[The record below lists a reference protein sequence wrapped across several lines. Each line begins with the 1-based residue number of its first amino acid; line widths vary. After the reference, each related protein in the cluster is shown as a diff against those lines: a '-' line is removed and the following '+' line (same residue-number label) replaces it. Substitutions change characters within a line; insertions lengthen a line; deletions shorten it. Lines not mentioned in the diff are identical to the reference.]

1 MAAAPLALDKHRG
14 LRLRDANRPIT
25 APNKQRVVGLEVTP
39 DKAPTLRGVQ
49 PAVGFY
55 AWATPHK
62 KQQPRTRAISHPA
75 LREPISKATPLSQA
89 VRAATAR
96 RDASIGDAYRAKH
109 AALLPVHKSSN
120 LAALPGN
127 RLTGRI
133 AHRLRRQNRL
143 FDLRFDEAKLGFKI
157 CLGRRSVDARRRSTR
172 RRVLVDETFPSCQ
185 AFDRL
190 RPHDELVAINGA
202 LLIEVDAEAFASLV
216 ERLRTLPRPLT
227 LTFAA
232 GEGRERAFA
241 LQLRRRAAASSSV
254 QTAPPPVASTPPPRR
269 RRQAADDDA
278 ERTQCGLTCFGSAY
292 VCA

>member
-1 MAAAPLALDKHRG
+1 MAAAPLALDKQHRG
-14 LRLRDANRPIT
+14 LRLRDANRPLT
-25 APNKQRVVGLEVTP
+25 SSNKQRVVGLEVTP
-39 DKAPTLRGVQ
+39 DKAPTLRGARPA

-109 AALLPVHKSSN
+109 TA
-120 LAALPGN
+120 
-127 RLTGRI
+127 
-133 AHRLRRQNRL
+133 LRRQNRL

-157 CLGRRSVDARRRSTR
+157 CLGRRSIDARRRSTR

-241 LQLRRRAAASSSV
+241 LQLRRRAAAV
-254 QTAPPPVASTPPPRR
+254 PPIVPPPVASTPPPRR

>member
-1 MAAAPLALDKHRG
+1 M
-14 LRLRDANRPIT
+14 
-25 APNKQRVVGLEVTP
+25 
-39 DKAPTLRGVQ
+39 
-49 PAVGFY
+49 
-55 AWATPHK
+55 
-62 KQQPRTRAISHPA
+62 
-75 LREPISKATPLSQA
+75 
-89 VRAATAR
+89 
-96 RDASIGDAYRAKH
+96 
-109 AALLPVHKSSN
+109 
-120 LAALPGN
+120 
-127 RLTGRI
+127 
-133 AHRLRRQNRL
+133 
-143 FDLRFDEAKLGFKI
+143 
-157 CLGRRSVDARRRSTR
+157 DARRRSTR
-172 RRVLVDETFPSCQ
+172 RRVLVDETFPTCQ
-185 AFDRL
+185 AFDKL

-254 QTAPPPVASTPPPRR
+254 QTAPLPVASTPPPRR

>member
-1 MAAAPLALDKHRG
+1 MAAAPLALDKRG
-14 LRLRDANRPIT
+14 LRLRDANLP
-25 APNKQRVVGLEVTP
+25 PKRVELEVTP
-39 DKAPTLRGVQ
+39 DKPPTLRGVQ

-89 VRAATAR
+89 VRQATAR

-109 AALLPVHKSSN
+109 AAL
-120 LAALPGN
+120 
-127 RLTGRI
+127 
-133 AHRLRRQNRL
+133 RRQNRL
-143 FDLRFDEAKLGFKI
+143 FDLRFDDAKLGFKI

-190 RPHDELVAINGA
+190 RPHDELVAICVEVKILRRVRPESEHPMHWLISTQVAINGA

-241 LQLRRRAAASSSV
+241 LQLRRRAASLV
-254 QTAPPPVASTPPPRR
+254 PPVPPPPVASTPPPRR
-269 RRQAADDDA
+269 RRQAAADDDA

>member
-1 MAAAPLALDKHRG
+1 MAAAPLALGKGQRG
-14 LRLRDANRPIT
+14 LALRDANRPLT
-25 APNKQRVVGLEVTP
+25 AHNKQRIVGLEVTP

-109 AALLPVHKSSN
+109 AAL
-120 LAALPGN
+120 
-127 RLTGRI
+127 
-133 AHRLRRQNRL
+133 RRQNRL
-143 FDLRFDEAKLGFKI
+143 FDLRFDDAKLGFKI

-185 AFDRL
+185 AFDKL

-254 QTAPPPVASTPPPRR
+254 QTAPLPVASTPPPRR

>member
-1 MAAAPLALDKHRG
+1 MAAAPLALGKGHRG
-14 LRLRDANRPIT
+14 LALRDANRPTT

-39 DKAPTLRGVQ
+39 DRAPTLRGVQ

-62 KQQPRTRAISHPA
+62 KQQPRNKAISHPA

-109 AALLPVHKSSN
+109 AA
-120 LAALPGN
+120 
-127 RLTGRI
+127 
-133 AHRLRRQNRL
+133 LRRQNRL

-241 LQLRRRAAASSSV
+241 LQLRRRAASLV
-254 QTAPPPVASTPPPRR
+254 PPVPPPPVASTPPPRR

>member
-1 MAAAPLALDKHRG
+1 M
-14 LRLRDANRPIT
+14 
-25 APNKQRVVGLEVTP
+25 
-39 DKAPTLRGVQ
+39 
-49 PAVGFY
+49 
-55 AWATPHK
+55 
-62 KQQPRTRAISHPA
+62 
-75 LREPISKATPLSQA
+75 
-89 VRAATAR
+89 
-96 RDASIGDAYRAKH
+96 
-109 AALLPVHKSSN
+109 
-120 LAALPGN
+120 
-127 RLTGRI
+127 
-133 AHRLRRQNRL
+133 
-143 FDLRFDEAKLGFKI
+143 
-157 CLGRRSVDARRRSTR
+157 
-172 RRVLVDETFPSCQ
+172 LVDETFPSCQ

-241 LQLRRRAAASSSV
+241 LQLRRRAAAASSLVSPP
-254 QTAPPPVASTPPPRR
+254 APPPVASTPPPRR

>member
-1 MAAAPLALDKHRG
+1 M
-14 LRLRDANRPIT
+14 
-25 APNKQRVVGLEVTP
+25 
-39 DKAPTLRGVQ
+39 
-49 PAVGFY
+49 
-55 AWATPHK
+55 
-62 KQQPRTRAISHPA
+62 
-75 LREPISKATPLSQA
+75 
-89 VRAATAR
+89 
-96 RDASIGDAYRAKH
+96 
-109 AALLPVHKSSN
+109 
-120 LAALPGN
+120 
-127 RLTGRI
+127 
-133 AHRLRRQNRL
+133 RRQNRL

-190 RPHDELVAINGA
+190 RPHDELVAICVEVKILRRVVLDAIDATPARWQHPTHWLITTQVAINGA

-241 LQLRRRAAASSSV
+241 LQLRRRAAALV
-254 QTAPPPVASTPPPRR
+254 PPMPPPVASTPPPRR
-269 RRQAADDDA
+269 RRQAAADDA